1 MVKYGRYFKK
11 VSKNIFS
18 RRKKMNTEI
27 IRRLD
32 ELNRVVLPL
41 DARKAANIAGT
52 DAVKISWEKDKI
64 IIKKA
69 YPTCKLCGSENG
81 LNEKLG
87 ICLDCIEKIKAE

>member
-1 MVKYGRYFKK
+1 MVKYGRYFEK
-11 VSKNIFS
+11 VSKNILFKE
-18 RRKKMNTEI
+18 KKMNTEI

-32 ELNRVVLPL
+32 ELNRVVLPT
-41 DARKAANIAGT
+41 DARKAVNIAGT
-52 DAVKISWEKDKI
+52 DAVKISWDEEKI

-87 ICLDCIEKIKAE
+87 ICRECIEKIKAE

>member
-1 MVKYGRYFKK
+1 
-11 VSKNIFS
+11 
-18 RRKKMNTEI
+18 MNTEI
-27 IRRLD
+27 VRRLD
-32 ELNRVVLPL
+32 ELNRVVLPP
-41 DARKAANIAGT
+41 DARKAANIVGT

-87 ICLDCIEKIKAE
+87 ICRECIEKIKAE